1 MALIST
7 IIFLCC
13 IATGSSFE
21 EKLFFDGISVPFN
34 ATPSL
39 SYFPTETAKVVGY
52 STQFL
57 GNYSS
62 DILSLAGKNKTDP
75 STFKLLDDIHRY
87 WVDFKVIPDLPDGY
101 LYFGNNKNYENAP
114 YFFKTNPFYIASM
127 RSGPNMTYEID
138 PLGKRGVTYFSQM
151 MSCLSNTV
159 PRVSAVFDS
168 RMKIVKLRVYNATD
182 PKKELTGYTQELAAT
197 FLLYQSTYFG
207 QILHSTT
214 HVSIRIES
222 CVNFTLLGCTSVT
235 TNFSHFDVKN

>member
-1 MALIST
+1 MIAL
-7 IIFLCC
+7 IIFLCFL
-13 IATGSSFE
+13 AAGSSSE
-21 EKLFFDGISVPFN
+21 QKLFLDGISVPFN

-39 SYFPTETAKVVGY
+39 SYFPTESAKVVGY

-75 STFKLLDDIHRY
+75 STFKLFDDIHRH
-87 WVDFKVIPDLPDGY
+87 WVDFKVVPDLPDGY

-114 YFFKTNPFYIASM
+114 YFFKTNPFYIASL

-151 MSCLSNTV
+151 MACLSDTV
-159 PRVSAVFDS
+159 PRVSATFDS
-168 RMKIVKLRVYNATD
+168 KMKIIKLRVYNATN

-197 FLLYQSTYFG
+197 VLLYQSTYFG
-207 QILHSTT
+207 QILHATS
-214 HVSIRIES
+214 HVSIRI
-222 CVNFTLLGCTSVT
+222 
-235 TNFSHFDVKN
+235 